1 MAAAKAGVE
10 KLLALAGQFI
20 ATQKGV
26 WEHEDWE
33 AFLAKA
39 GALGMPMDDECKR
52 NLGNILE
59 AGKFFY
65 GILPSTPA
73 PKKAPAAKKAP
84 KK

>member
-1 MAAAKAGVE
+1 MAAAKVGVE
-10 KLLALAGQFI
+10 RLLALAGQFI
-20 ATQKGV
+20 AKQKGV

-65 GILPSTPA
+65 EILPSA
-73 PKKAPAAKKAP
+73 PTRKKAAAGKKAS